1 MRVFLFDID
10 GTLIYANPYSAP
22 PINRAFK
29 EIYKIDNMLDKI
41 PHAGTTDIKIARD
54 AIRLATGREADISEI
69 NEFLDLFVSYLK
81 NDSASL
87 PSPIILPGV
96 KEILEKLSANS
107 QNLLALQTGNL
118 ETSAWLKLEKSGLA
132 EYFKTGGF
140 ASDSESRP
148 ELVKIAFEKCRQN
161 FNDQIQAEN
170 VYVVGDTPYD
180 ITAGHENGFKVI
192 AVASG
197 KFTSAELAE
206 LKPYAVFQ
214 NMLQVKERLDSQG
227 DDHLF

>member
-22 PINRAFK
+22 PMSRAFK
-29 EIYKIDNMLDKI
+29 DIYKIDNILDKI

-54 AIRLATGREADISEI
+54 AIKLATGRDADIYEI

-81 NDSASL
+81 NDSDNL
-87 PSPIILPGV
+87 PSPVILPGV
-96 KEILEKLSANS
+96 KEILVTLANNNN
-107 QNLLALQTGNL
+107 NLLALQTGNL

-148 ELVKIAFEKCRQN
+148 ELVKIAFEKCRRN

-170 VYVVGDTPYD
+170 VYVIGDTPYD

-197 KFTSAELAE
+197 KFSNAELAE
-206 LKPYAVFQ
+206 LRPFAVF
-214 NMLQVKERLDSQG
+214 NDMLEVNAALNSI
-227 DDHLF
+227 LNS